1 MRKVAVQRDRCGE
14 REGNKETDTKIER
27 GKGRWEG
34 EQEGEKQQGERNR
47 EELGVKPD
55 SSPSPE
61 TEPYGS
67 PARGWSANR
76 AIQVTGEGLESS
88 WGEQPEASGCFG
100 FLV

>member
-1 MRKVAVQRDRCGE
+1 MVQRDRCGE

-55 SSPSPE
+55 SSPSPV
-61 TEPYGS
+61 T
-67 PARGWSANR
+67 NR
-76 AIQVTGEGLESS
+76 ALWVTGEGLECKQSHT
-88 WGEQPEASGCFG
+88 GHR
-100 FLV
+100 